1 MATSKFHLSL
11 NVNDLRTTA
20 SFLELLLN
28 TKPAQLHPNYA
39 KFELLDPPLVLSLI
53 PTDLPSSGA
62 INHLGFRLPNREAL
76 DAMQQRL
83 RNAGVAHDIEDSV
96 ACCHSRQS
104 KFWVHD
110 PAGNLWEFYVLE
122 DSQSRDSAAPAPA
135 DVMQLT
141 SKTTTNSVWGHRLG
155 DPIPDRIPADSASL
169 GKIVL
174 EGTFNAHL
182 APGQP
187 AHLLAEAARAL
198 RPGGQLILHGL
209 TADATLTAPPALPG
223 PAARVEHVP
232 THREVLEAVEL
243 AGFVDIELVTF
254 GESYSFS
261 HAGTLL
267 RELKLHATR
276 PAGTAAAA
284 THTATYRGPFAEIV
298 DDSGRH
304 FRRGQPTAIDQAA
317 FNRLQQSAIASQFIL
332 ERSNGQNSG
341 ENAAPA
347 SSSFDPQSALRP

>member
-76 DAMQQRL
+76 DAMQERL
-83 RNAGVAHDIEDSV
+83 RTAGVAHEIENSV

-110 PAGNLWEFYVLE
+110 PAGNLWEFYVVD
-122 DSQSRDSAAPAPA
+122 DSQSCNSTAPTSA
-135 DVMQLT
+135 DVVHLAPT
-141 SKTTTNSVWGHRLG
+141 TTTNTVWGHRLG
-155 DPIPDRIPADSASL
+155 DPVPDRIPADSASL
-169 GKIVL
+169 DKVVL
-174 EGTFNAHL
+174 EGTLNAVL
-182 APGQP
+182 PSSQP
-187 AHLLAEAARAL
+187 AQLLSEAIRAL
-198 RPGGQLILHGL
+198 RIGGQLILHGL
-209 TADATLTAPPALPG
+209 TADEPLSTPPALPG

-232 THREVLEAVEL
+232 THREILEAIEL

-254 GESYSFS
+254 GETYSFT
-261 HAGTLL
+261 HAGTRL

-276 PAGTAAAA
+276 PAPAAEPS
-284 THTATYRGPFAEIV
+284 THLATYRGPFAELV
-298 DDSGRH
+298 DDTGRH
-304 FRRGQPTAIDQAA
+304 FRRGQPTAIDPATFA
-317 FNRLQQSAIASQFIL
+317 RLEQSPIASQFVL

-341 ENAAPA
+341 ENPAPA
-347 SSSFDPQSALRP
+347 ASTFTAQSALRP